1 MVGLNFR
8 APVNTN
14 QTRPSRLP
22 TALLSRQDFVG
33 GLAIIAVAA
42 IAYWLGRGLPGGTEG
57 GMGPGTLPKGLAVLL
72 GLLGLLLVGRS
83 VFREGSR
90 LGRWSIRGPLFI
102 LGALVV
108 FGLAV
113 RPLGLAVAGPLAI
126 VISAFG
132 SDEVRW
138 KETILFG
145 LLMTA
150 FCVGLFKF
158 ALGLPIPLAPWLIGY

>member
-1 MVGLNFR
+1 MS
-8 APVNTN
+8 TN

-33 GLAIIAVAA
+33 GLAIIAVAV
-42 IAYWLGRGLPGGTEG
+42 IGYWLGRALPGGTDG
-57 GMGPGTLPKGLAVLL
+57 GIGPGTLPKGLAMLL
-72 GLLGLLLVGRS
+72 GLLGLLLLAGALS
-83 VFREGSR
+83 REGSR
-90 LGRWSIRGPLFI
+90 LERWSIRGPLCI

-126 VISAFG
+126 AISAFA

-138 KETILFG
+138 GETILFG

-150 FCVGLFKF
+150 FCVGLFKI
-158 ALGLPIPLAPWLIGY
+158 ALGLPIPLAPWLLGY

>member
-1 MVGLNFR
+1 M
-8 APVNTN
+8 
-14 QTRPSRLP
+14 
-22 TALLSRQDFVG
+22 
-33 GLAIIAVAA
+33 IIAVAA
-42 IAYWLGRGLPGGTEG
+42 IGYWLGRDLPGGADG
-57 GMGPGTLPKGLAVLL
+57 GMGPGTLPKGLVVLL
-72 GLLGLLLVGRS
+72 GLLGLLLLGGSLSQER
-83 VFREGSR
+83 SR
-90 LGRWSIRGPLFI
+90 LEPWSVRGPLCI

-126 VISAFG
+126 VVSAFA

-138 KETILFG
+138 RETIVFG

-158 ALGLPIPLAPWLIGY
+158 ALGLPIPLAPWLLGY